1 MKIPELL
8 APAGNFEKL
17 TTALHYGAD
26 AVYMG
31 LSKFGLRAKADNF
44 TAVEMEKA
52 ARLVRSHSKKFY
64 ITVNIFPHNR
74 DISLIREHFQFL
86 KGISPDALIISDAGA
101 FETAREI
108 IPEIPIHISTQANVT
123 NYRSA
128 RFWERVGAKRI
139 VLSRELTIDE
149 IREIRD
155 NVSVE
160 LECFV
165 HGAIC
170 ISYSGRC
177 YISSFLANRSGNRG
191 ECTNSCRWNYT
202 LMEETREGQY
212 FPVYENDRGTYIL
225 SSKDLCMIEHLDR
238 LADAGI
244 DSFKIEGRMKGINYL
259 AGVVRTYR
267 EAVDSLKDRP
277 YRVKED
283 WLKELSMFSSR
294 GYTTGMLLG
303 KQPDSGYNH
312 DEDEVY
318 KMSHEL
324 VGIVKTVR
332 NGKAVVAL
340 RSSLKVGDVVEFLSN
355 GLKHKR
361 FDIGA
366 LYDTEDD
373 PTDSGRND
381 ELILLPVPPG
391 VRENDLIRRPLK
403 YPPA

>member
-1 MKIPELL
+1 MKTPELL
-8 APAGNFEKL
+8 VPAGNFEKL

-31 LSKFGLRAKADNF
+31 LSGFSLRAKADNF
-44 TAVEMEKA
+44 SAGEMEKA
-52 ARLVRSHSKKFY
+52 AGLVRTHNKKFY
-64 ITVNIFPHNR
+64 VTVNIFPHNR
-74 DISLIREHFQFL
+74 DVSLIREHFQFL
-86 KGISPDALIISDAGA
+86 KNINPDALIISDTGV

-108 IPEIPIHISTQANVT
+108 IPGIPIHISTQANVT

-128 RFWERVGAKRI
+128 QFWERLGAKRI

-155 NVSVE
+155 NVSAE

-165 HGAIC
+165 HGAVC

-177 YISSFLANRSGNRG
+177 YISSFLANRSGNKG
-191 ECTNSCRWNYT
+191 ECTNSCRWNYA
-202 LMEETREGQY
+202 LMEETRKGQY

-267 EAVDSLKDRP
+267 EAVDSLKDGP
-277 YRVKED
+277 YRIREK

-294 GYTTGMLLG
+294 GYTTGMFLG

-312 DEDEVY
+312 DEEEIY

-340 RSSLKVGDVVEFLSN
+340 RSSLKTGDVVEFLSN
-355 GLKHKR
+355 GLEHKR

-373 PTDSGRND
+373 PIDSGRND

-403 YPPA
+403 HSPA